1 MKKYFMSV
9 AALAGMMS
17 LAACSSDDIVSP
29 ADNDVQTI
37 KIAVASTG
45 DKSTRS
51 RDLNSEE
58 PGQNIESVAVVIRN
72 KATNAVV
79 YQKVIPNWNTD
90 KVSSIY
96 TDNGHG
102 RECTLKLEGADRL
115 NAGEYTIT
123 AVGYTAADFK
133 DNTNTIESATKGKV
147 VAGNFTA
154 EVADGKAA
162 QEAFAGESS
171 INLLENHA
179 AINTSV
185 TLHRQVAGYY
195 GYFTSIPVEV
205 NSKKVTN
212 VRLVARSKNMK
223 LTYGNFNSSFTTTT
237 TNSDI
242 MYVVNGSEPTI
253 TKDAKFNGSADNDAY
268 TVYNIKVAEWFT
280 QGDMNND
287 GILDEKDAL
296 TTKDGK
302 EGWTNA
308 LAAKGYKTYQK
319 GTIFAGGFAVPFAA
333 TADATLELQLL
344 DETGE
349 ILKSWTVAM
358 ATAQPT
364 GKGVDGVDLTVPE
377 TAQNFSFF
385 RNHMYTLGKKV
396 DNTDKPGTTTPDEP
410 EPLDKSQSMIL
421 RVNDNWEVINRMT
434 IGD

>member
-45 DKSTRS
+45 DKATRG

-58 PGQNIESVAVVIRN
+58 PAQNIENVAVVIRN

-79 YQKVIPNWNTD
+79 YNTTIDNWNT
-90 KVSSIY
+90 KSTSY
-96 TDNGHG
+96 EDNGHG
-102 RECTLKLEGADRL
+102 REYTLKLEKEKRL

-123 AVGYTAADFK
+123 AVGYTAEDFK
-133 DNTNTIESATKGKV
+133 NNTIENATGV
-147 VAGNFTA
+147 VVGNFSA

-171 INLLENHA
+171 INLPENHA

-212 VRLVARSKNMK
+212 VRLVARSKNTK
-223 LTYGNFNSSFTTTT
+223 LTYGNFNTNFTTT
-237 TNSDI
+237 NNDI
-242 MYVVNGSEPTI
+242 MYVVNGSEPATI
-253 TKDAKFNGSADNDAY
+253 KDAKFKGSADNDAY

-280 QGDMNND
+280 KGDTNND

-296 TTKDGK
+296 TKNGEEAWINPLK
-302 EGWTNA
+302 KS
-308 LAAKGYKTYQK
+308 KGYETYQK

-333 TADATLELQLL
+333 TDAATLELQLL
-344 DETGE
+344 DAKGE
-349 ILKSWTVAM
+349 ILKAWTVEM
-358 ATAQPT
+358 AAAQPT
-364 GKGVDGVDLTVPE
+364 GQDVDKVALPTE
-377 TAQNFSFF
+377 TTQNFSFF

-396 DNTDKPGTTTPDEP
+396 DNTDNKPGTTTPDQP

>member
-1 MKKYFMSV
+1 MSV

-58 PGQNIESVAVVIRN
+58 PNQNIENVAVVIRN

-79 YQKVIPNWNTD
+79 YHKIITNWNTEP
-90 KVSSIY
+90 VSKPY

-102 RECTLKLEGADRL
+102 RECTLKLEGAERL

-133 DNTNTIESATKGKV
+133 NNTIEGATTGV
-147 VAGNFTA
+147 AAGNFTA
-154 EVADGKAA
+154 EVADGKAT

-171 INLLENHA
+171 INLLADHA

-195 GYFTSIPVEV
+195 GYFTSIPVKVDNKEV
-205 NSKKVTN
+205 TD

-223 LTYGNFNSSFTTTT
+223 LTYGNFNSNFTTT
-237 TNSDI
+237 NNDI
-242 MYVVNGSEPTI
+242 MYVVNGSEPAT
-253 TKDAKFNGSADNDAY
+253 TKDAKFNGSAENDAY
-268 TVYNIKVAEWFT
+268 TVYNIKVADWFT
-280 QGDMNND
+280 QGDTNKD
-287 GILDEKDAL
+287 GILDEKD
-296 TTKDGK
+296 K
-302 EGWTNA
+302 GWTNA
-308 LAAKGYKTYQK
+308 LADKGYLTYQQ

-333 TADATLELQLL
+333 ADAATLELQML
-344 DETGE
+344 DVNGE

-358 ATAQPT
+358 ATAQPA
-364 GKGVDGVDLTVPE
+364 GQGVDGVALTVPE
-377 TAQNFSFF
+377 TTQNFSFF
-385 RNHMYTLGKKV
+385 RNHMYTLGKKM
-396 DNTDKPGTTTPDEP
+396 DNTTTPGTTPDQP

>member
-58 PGQNIESVAVVIRN
+58 PNQNIENVAVVIRD
-72 KATNAVV
+72 KANTVV
-79 YQKVIPNWNTD
+79 YQKVITD
-90 KVSSIY
+90 WQTASNIY
-96 TDNGHG
+96 TENGHG
-102 RECTLKLEGADRL
+102 REYTLKLEKDQRL
-115 NAGEYTIT
+115 KAGEYTIT
-123 AVGYTAADFK
+123 AVGYTAGDFK
-133 DNTNTIESATKGKV
+133 SNTIVDATKGNV
-147 VAGNFTA
+147 AAGNFTA

-171 INLLENHA
+171 IKLLEDHA
-179 AINTSV
+179 AINPSV

-212 VRLVARSKNMK
+212 VRLVARSKNTK
-223 LTYGNFNSSFTTTT
+223 LTYGNFNSNFTT
-237 TNSDI
+237 TNSDV
-242 MYVVNGSEPTI
+242 MYVVNGSEPAT
-253 TKDAKFNGSADNDAY
+253 TKDAKFNGSADDDAY
-268 TVYNIKVAEWFT
+268 TLYNIKVDDWFT
-280 QGDMNND
+280 KGDTNND
-287 GILDEKDAL
+287 GILDEKD
-296 TTKDGK
+296 TN
-302 EGWTNA
+302 WTNA
-308 LAAKGYKTYQK
+308 LEGKGYKTYQP

-333 TADATLELQLL
+333 TAAATLELQLL
-344 DETGE
+344 DASGE
-349 ILKSWTVAM
+349 ILKSWTVEM
-358 ATAQPT
+358 AAAQPT
-364 GKGVDGVDLTVPE
+364 GQDVDKVALPTE
-377 TAQNFSFF
+377 TTQNFSFF
-385 RNHMYTLGKKV
+385 RNHMYTLGKKM
-396 DNTDKPGTTTPDEP
+396 DNKDSHTPGTNPNEP
-410 EPLDKSQSMIL
+410 EPLDKAQSIIL

>member
-1 MKKYFMSV
+1 MSV

-58 PGQNIESVAVVIRN
+58 PGQNIENVAVVIRN

-79 YQKVIPNWNTD
+79 YHKIIANWNTET
-90 KVSSIY
+90 VSKPY

-102 RECTLKLEGADRL
+102 RECTLKLEGAERL

-133 DNTNTIESATKGKV
+133 NNTIESATTGV

-195 GYFTSIPVEV
+195 GYFTSIPVKV
-205 NSKKVTN
+205 NDKTVTN
-212 VRLVARSKNMK
+212 VRLVARSKNTK
-223 LTYGNFNSSFTTTT
+223 LTYGNFNSNFTTT
-237 TNSDI
+237 NDKI
-242 MYVVNGSEPTI
+242 MYVVNGSEPAT
-253 TKDAKFNGSADNDAY
+253 TKDAKFNGSAENDAY
-268 TVYNIKVAEWFT
+268 TVYNIKVADWFT
-280 QGDMNND
+280 QGDTNKD
-287 GILDEKDAL
+287 GILDEKD
-296 TTKDGK
+296 D
-302 EGWTNA
+302 WTNA
-308 LAAKGYKTYQK
+308 LAAKGYLTYQK

-333 TADATLELQLL
+333 ANAATLELQLL
-344 DETGE
+344 DVNGE

-358 ATAQPT
+358 ATKQSAGQ
-364 GKGVDGVDLTVPE
+364 GVDGVALTVPE
-377 TAQNFSFF
+377 TVQNFSFF

-396 DNTDKPGTTTPDEP
+396 DNTDKPGTTPDQP

>member
-58 PGQNIESVAVVIRN
+58 PGQNIENVAVVIRDKAN
-72 KATNAVV
+72 KVV
-79 YQKVIPNWNTD
+79 YQKVITD
-90 KVSSIY
+90 WKAASSIY

-102 RECTLKLEGADRL
+102 REYTLKLEKGQRL
-115 NAGEYTIT
+115 KAGEYTIT
-123 AVGYTAADFK
+123 AVGYTAGDFK
-133 DNTNTIESATKGKV
+133 SNTILDATEGNV
-147 VAGNFTA
+147 AAGNFTA
-154 EVADGKAA
+154 EEADGKAA

-171 INLLENHA
+171 INLLEDYA
-179 AINTSV
+179 AINPSV

-195 GYFTSIPVEV
+195 GYFTSIPVKV
-205 NSKKVTN
+205 NNKTVTD
-212 VRLVARSKNMK
+212 VRLVARSKNTK
-223 LTYGNFNSSFTTTT
+223 LTYGNFNSSFTTT
-237 TNSDI
+237 NNDI
-242 MYVVNGSEPTI
+242 MYVVNGSEAAT
-253 TKDAKFNGSADNDAY
+253 TKDAKFNGSTDNDAY
-268 TVYNIKVAEWFT
+268 TVYNIKVADWFT
-280 QGDMNND
+280 NSDTNKD
-287 GILDEKDAL
+287 GILDEKDDWNNPLEA
-296 TTKDGK
+296 
-302 EGWTNA
+302 EG
-308 LAAKGYKTYQK
+308 YFTYQP

-333 TADATLELQLL
+333 TAAAATLELQLL
-344 DETGE
+344 DASGE
-349 ILKSWTVAM
+349 ILKSWTVEM
-358 ATAQPT
+358 ATAQSAGQDVEKAALP
-364 GKGVDGVDLTVPE
+364 VAE
-377 TAQNFSFF
+377 TTQNFSFF

-396 DNTDKPGTTTPDEP
+396 DNTKDKPGTTTPDEP

>member
-1 MKKYFMSV
+1 MSV

-58 PGQNIESVAVVIRN
+58 PNQNIENVAVVIRD
-72 KATNAVV
+72 KANTVV
-79 YQKVIPNWNTD
+79 YQKVITD
-90 KVSSIY
+90 WKTASSIY

-102 RECTLKLEGADRL
+102 RECTLKLEAAKRL

-123 AVGYTAADFK
+123 AVGYTADDFK
-133 DNTNTIESATKGKV
+133 NNTIESATKGKV

-154 EVADGKAA
+154 EVPDDKAA

-171 INLLENHA
+171 INLLADHA

-212 VRLVARSKNMK
+212 VRLVARSKNTK
-223 LTYGNFNSSFTTTT
+223 LTYGNFNSSFTT

-242 MYVVNGSEPTI
+242 MYVVNGSEAAT
-253 TKDAKFNGSADNDAY
+253 TKDAKFNGSAENDAY
-268 TVYNIKVAEWFT
+268 TVYNIKVDEWFT
-280 QGDMNND
+280 NGDTNND
-287 GILDEKDAL
+287 GILDEKDEDWKNPL
-296 TTKDGK
+296 T
-302 EGWTNA
+302 
-308 LAAKGYKTYQK
+308 AKGYKTYQP

-344 DETGE
+344 DASGE

-358 ATAQPT
+358 ATPQPA
-364 GKGVDGVDLTVPE
+364 GQGVDGVALTVPE

-396 DNTDKPGTTTPDEP
+396 DNTNTPGTTPDQP
-410 EPLDKSQSMIL
+410 EPLDKSQSIIL

-434 IGD
+434 IGDE

>member
-58 PGQNIESVAVVIRN
+58 PNQNIENVAVVIRN

-79 YQKVIPNWNTD
+79 YHKIITNWNTEP
-90 KVSSIY
+90 VSKPY

-133 DNTNTIESATKGKV
+133 NNTIESATGV
-147 VAGNFTA
+147 VVGNFTA

-171 INLLENHA
+171 INLLADHA

-195 GYFTSIPVEV
+195 GYFTSIPVKVDNKE
-205 NSKKVTN
+205 VTN

-223 LTYGNFNSSFTTTT
+223 LTYGNFNSSFTTTDR
-237 TNSDI
+237 DI
-242 MYVVNGSEPTI
+242 MYVVNGSEAAT
-253 TKDAKFNGSADNDAY
+253 TKDAKFNGSAENDAY
-268 TVYNIKVAEWFT
+268 TVYNIKVADWFT
-280 QGDMNND
+280 KGDTNKD
-287 GILDEKDAL
+287 GILDEKD
-296 TTKDGK
+296 D
-302 EGWTNA
+302 WTNA
-308 LAAKGYKTYQK
+308 LAGKGYLTYQK

-333 TADATLELQLL
+333 TDAATLELQLL
-344 DETGE
+344 DGTGE

-358 ATAQPT
+358 ATPQPA
-364 GKGVDGVDLTVPE
+364 GQGVDGVALTVPE

-396 DNTDKPGTTTPDEP
+396 DNTNTPGTTPDQP

>member
-1 MKKYFMSV
+1 MSV

-58 PGQNIESVAVVIRN
+58 PGQNIENVAVVIRN

-79 YQKVIPNWNTD
+79 YQKVITNWNTD
-90 KVSSIY
+90 PVSKPY
-96 TDNGHG
+96 TENGHG
-102 RECTLKLEGADRL
+102 RECTLKLEGAERL

-123 AVGYTAADFK
+123 AVGYTADDFK
-133 DNTNTIESATKGKV
+133 NNTIESATTGV

-195 GYFTSIPVEV
+195 GYFTSIPVKV
-205 NSKKVTN
+205 NNKTVTN
-212 VRLVARSKNMK
+212 VRLVARSKNTK
-223 LTYGNFNSSFTTTT
+223 LTYGNFNSNFTT
-237 TNSDI
+237 TNSDV
-242 MYVVNGSEPTI
+242 MYVVNGSEPAT

-268 TVYNIKVAEWFT
+268 TVYNIKVDEWFT
-280 QGDMNND
+280 TGDTNMD
-287 GILDEKDAL
+287 GILDEKD
-296 TTKDGK
+296 D
-302 EGWTNA
+302 WTNA
-308 LAAKGYKTYQK
+308 LAGKGYLTYQK

-333 TADATLELQLL
+333 TDAATLELQLL
-344 DETGE
+344 DASGE

-358 ATAQPT
+358 ATAQHD
-364 GKGVDGVDLTVPE
+364 GQGVDGVALTVPE
-377 TAQNFSFF
+377 TTQNFSFF
-385 RNHMYTLGKKV
+385 RNHMYTLGKKM
-396 DNTDKPGTTTPDEP
+396 DNTTTPGTTPDQP

>member
-45 DKSTRS
+45 DKATRG

-58 PGQNIESVAVVIRN
+58 PDQKIENVTVVIRD
-72 KATNAVV
+72 KKTNTVV
-79 YQKVIPNWNTD
+79 YKGDILQWNTES
-90 KVSSIY
+90 KPY

-102 RECTLKLEGADRL
+102 REYTLKLEGDQRL

-123 AVGYTAADFK
+123 AVGYTATDFK
-133 DNTNTIESATKGKV
+133 TNTIVDAKKGEV
-147 VAGNFTA
+147 AAGNFTA
-154 EVADGKAA
+154 EVADGKAT

-171 INLLENHA
+171 IKLLEDHA
-179 AINTSV
+179 AINPSV

-205 NSKKVTN
+205 NSKKVTD

-223 LTYGNFNSSFTTTT
+223 LTYGNFNSSFTTT
-237 TNSDI
+237 NKDI
-242 MYVVNGSEPTI
+242 MYVVNGSEPAT
-253 TKDAKFNGSADNDAY
+253 TKDAKFKGSADNDAY
-268 TVYNIKVAEWFT
+268 TLYNIKVTKWFT
-280 QGDMNND
+280 KGDTNKD
-287 GILDEKDAL
+287 GILDEKD
-296 TTKDGK
+296 TN
-302 EGWTNA
+302 WTNP
-308 LAAKGYKTYQK
+308 LEPNGYKTYQP
-319 GTIFAGGFAVPFAA
+319 GTIFAGGFAVPFTA
-333 TADATLELQLL
+333 TDAATLELQLL
-344 DETGE
+344 DESGE

-358 ATAQPT
+358 ATPQPA
-364 GKGVDGVDLTVPE
+364 GQGVDGVALTVPE

-396 DNTDKPGTTTPDEP
+396 DNTNNKPGTTTPDQP

>member
-58 PGQNIESVAVVIRN
+58 PGQKIENVAVVIRD
-72 KATNAVV
+72 KATNTVV
-79 YQKVIPNWNTD
+79 YQTIINDWDTKST
-90 KVSSIY
+90 SY
-96 TDNGHG
+96 EDNGHG
-102 RECTLKLEGADRL
+102 REYTLKLEKEKRL

-123 AVGYTAADFK
+123 AVGYTAEDFK
-133 DNTNTIESATKGKV
+133 NNTIENATGV
-147 VAGNFTA
+147 VAGNFSA

-171 INLLENHA
+171 INLPENHA

-212 VRLVARSKNMK
+212 VRLVARSKNTK
-223 LTYGNFNSSFTTTT
+223 LTYGNFNTNFTTT
-237 TNSDI
+237 NNDI
-242 MYVVNGSEPTI
+242 MYVVNGSEPATP
-253 TKDAKFNGSADNDAY
+253 KDAKFNGSADNDAY
-268 TVYNIKVAEWFT
+268 TVYNIKVTDWFRH
-280 QGDMNND
+280 GDMNND

-296 TTKDGK
+296 IKD
-302 EGWTNA
+302 GWTNA
-308 LAAKGYKTYQK
+308 LADKGYKTYQQ

-333 TADATLELQLL
+333 SDAATLELQLL
-344 DETGE
+344 DVNGD

-358 ATAQPT
+358 ATPQPA
-364 GKGVDGVDLTVPE
+364 GQGVEGTALSVPG

-410 EPLDKSQSMIL
+410 EPLDKAQSIIL

>member
-1 MKKYFMSV
+1 MSV

-58 PGQNIESVAVVIRN
+58 PGQNIESVAVVIRD
-72 KATNAVV
+72 KANTVV
-79 YQKVIPNWNTD
+79 YQKVITD
-90 KVSSIY
+90 WQTASNIY

-102 RECTLKLEGADRL
+102 REYTLKLEKDQRL

-123 AVGYTAADFK
+123 AVGYTAGDFK
-133 DNTNTIESATKGKV
+133 SNTIVDATKGKIA
-147 VAGNFTA
+147 AGNFTA
-154 EVADGKAA
+154 EEADNNAP

-171 INLLENHA
+171 IKLLEDHEG
-179 AINTSV
+179 INPSV

-195 GYFTSIPVEV
+195 GYFTSIPVKVDNKEV
-205 NSKKVTN
+205 TD
-212 VRLVARSKNMK
+212 VRLVARSKNTK
-223 LTYGNFNSSFTTTT
+223 LTYGNFNSKFTTT
-237 TNSDI
+237 NNDI
-242 MYVVNGSEPTI
+242 MYVVNGSEPAT
-253 TKDAKFNGSADNDAY
+253 TKDAKFKGSAANDAY
-268 TVYNIKVAEWFT
+268 TLYNIKVADWFT
-280 QGDMNND
+280 KGDTNKD
-287 GILDEKDAL
+287 GILDEKD
-296 TTKDGK
+296 D
-302 EGWTNA
+302 WTNA
-308 LAAKGYKTYQK
+308 LAAKGYLTYQK

-333 TADATLELQLL
+333 ADAATLELQLL
-344 DETGE
+344 DVNGE
-349 ILKSWTVAM
+349 ILKSWTVEM
-358 ATAQPT
+358 ATAQPA
-364 GKGVDGVDLTVPE
+364 GQDVDKVALPAE
-377 TAQNFSFF
+377 TTQNFSFF

>member
-58 PGQNIESVAVVIRN
+58 PNQDIENVAVVIRD
-72 KATNAVV
+72 KANTVV
-79 YQKVIPNWNTD
+79 YQKVITD
-90 KVSSIY
+90 WKTASSIY

-102 RECTLKLEGADRL
+102 REYTLKLEKGQRL
-115 NAGEYTIT
+115 KAGEYTIT

-133 DNTNTIESATKGKV
+133 NNTIESATGV

-171 INLLENHA
+171 IKLLEDYA
-179 AINTSV
+179 AINPSV

-195 GYFTSIPVEV
+195 GYFTSIPVKV
-205 NSKKVTN
+205 NNKTVTN
-212 VRLVARSKNMK
+212 VRLVARSKNTK
-223 LTYGNFNSSFTTTT
+223 LTYGNFNSNFTTT
-237 TNSDI
+237 NDKI
-242 MYVVNGSEPTI
+242 MYVVNGSEPAT
-253 TKDAKFNGSADNDAY
+253 TKDAKFNGSAENDAY
-268 TVYNIKVAEWFT
+268 TVYNIKVDDWFT

-296 TTKDGK
+296 IEG
-302 EGWTNA
+302 GWTNA
-308 LAAKGYKTYQK
+308 LAKKGYLTTQK

-333 TADATLELQLL
+333 TDAATLELQLL
-344 DETGE
+344 DASGE

-358 ATAQPT
+358 ATKQSAGQ
-364 GKGVDGVDLTVPE
+364 GVDGVALTVPE
-377 TAQNFSFF
+377 TVQNFSFF

>member
-58 PGQNIESVAVVIRN
+58 PNQNIENVAVVIRN
-72 KATNAVV
+72 KANTVV
-79 YQKVIPNWNTD
+79 YHKIIPNWNTD
-90 KVSSIY
+90 AVSSIY

-102 RECTLKLEGADRL
+102 RECTLKLEGAERL
-115 NAGEYTIT
+115 NADEYTIT

-133 DNTNTIESATKGKV
+133 NNTIEGATTGV
-147 VAGNFTA
+147 AAGNFTA

-171 INLLENHA
+171 INLLADHA

-195 GYFTSIPVEV
+195 GYFTSIPVKVDNKE
-205 NSKKVTN
+205 VTN
-212 VRLVARSKNMK
+212 VRLVARSKNTK
-223 LTYGNFNSSFTTTT
+223 LTYGNFNSSFTTTDR
-237 TNSDI
+237 DI
-242 MYVVNGSEPTI
+242 MYVVNGSEAAT
-253 TKDAKFNGSADNDAY
+253 TKDAKFNGSAENDAY
-268 TVYNIKVAEWFT
+268 TLYNIKVADWFT
-280 QGDMNND
+280 TGDTNKD
-287 GILDEKDAL
+287 GILDEKD
-296 TTKDGK
+296 D
-302 EGWTNA
+302 WTNA
-308 LAAKGYKTYQK
+308 LAGKGYLTYQK

-333 TADATLELQLL
+333 ADAATLELQLL
-344 DETGE
+344 DVNGE

-358 ATAQPT
+358 ATAQPA
-364 GKGVDGVDLTVPE
+364 GQDVDKVALPAE

-396 DNTDKPGTTTPDEP
+396 DNTNTPGTTPDQP

>member
-1 MKKYFMSV
+1 MSV

-58 PGQNIESVAVVIRN
+58 PGQNIENVAVVIRN

-79 YQKVIPNWNTD
+79 YQKVITNWNLET
-90 KVSSIY
+90 VSKPY

-102 RECTLKLEGADRL
+102 RECTLKLEGDDRL

-147 VAGNFTA
+147 VPGNFTA
-154 EVADGKAA
+154 EVPDDKAA

-195 GYFTSIPVEV
+195 GYFTSIPVKV
-205 NSKKVTN
+205 NNKTVTN
-212 VRLVARSKNMK
+212 VRLVARSKNTK
-223 LTYGNFNSSFTTTT
+223 LTYGNFNSNFTTT
-237 TNSDI
+237 NDKI
-242 MYVVNGSEPTI
+242 MYVVNGSEPAT
-253 TKDAKFNGSADNDAY
+253 TKDAKFNGSAENDAY
-268 TVYNIKVAEWFT
+268 TVYNIKVTDWFT

-287 GILDEKDAL
+287 GILDEKD
-296 TTKDGK
+296 
-302 EGWTNA
+302 EGWKNA
-308 LAAKGYKTYQK
+308 LADNGYLTTQK

-333 TADATLELQLL
+333 ANDATLELQLL
-344 DETGE
+344 DASGD

-358 ATAQPT
+358 ATAQSA
-364 GKGVDGVDLTVPE
+364 GQGVDGVALTVPE
-377 TAQNFSFF
+377 TTQNFSFF
-385 RNHMYTLGKKV
+385 RNHMYTLGKKM
-396 DNTDKPGTTTPDEP
+396 DNTDKPGTTTPDQP

>member
-1 MKKYFMSV
+1 MSV

-58 PGQNIESVAVVIRN
+58 PGQNIENVAVVIRN

-79 YQKVIPNWNTD
+79 YHKIIANWNTET
-90 KVSSIY
+90 VSKPY

-102 RECTLKLEGADRL
+102 RECTLKLEGAERL

-133 DNTNTIESATKGKV
+133 NNTIESATTGV

-195 GYFTSIPVEV
+195 GYFTSIPVKV
-205 NSKKVTN
+205 NNKTVTD
-212 VRLVARSKNMK
+212 VRLVARSKNTK
-223 LTYGNFNSSFTTTT
+223 LTYGNFNSNFTTT
-237 TNSDI
+237 NDKI
-242 MYVVNGSEPTI
+242 MYVVNGSEPAT
-253 TKDAKFNGSADNDAY
+253 TKDAKFNGSAENDAY
-268 TVYNIKVAEWFT
+268 TLYNIKVADWFT
-280 QGDMNND
+280 QGDTNKD
-287 GILDEKDAL
+287 GILDEKD
-296 TTKDGK
+296 D
-302 EGWTNA
+302 WTNA
-308 LAAKGYKTYQK
+308 LAGKGYLTYQK

-333 TADATLELQLL
+333 TTAATLELQLL
-344 DETGE
+344 DASGE

-358 ATAQPT
+358 ATKQSAGQ
-364 GKGVDGVDLTVPE
+364 GVDGVALTVPE
-377 TAQNFSFF
+377 TVQNFSFF

-396 DNTDKPGTTTPDEP
+396 DNTDKPGTTPDQP

>member
-1 MKKYFMSV
+1 MSV

-72 KATNAVV
+72 KKTNEVV
-79 YQKVIPNWNTD
+79 YHKIIANWNTD

-102 RECTLKLEGADRL
+102 RECTLKLEGAERL

-133 DNTNTIESATKGKV
+133 NNTIESATGV
-147 VAGNFTA
+147 AAGNFTA

-195 GYFTSIPVEV
+195 GYFTSIPVKVDNKE
-205 NSKKVTN
+205 VTN

-223 LTYGNFNSSFTTTT
+223 LTYGNFNSNFTT

-242 MYVVNGSEPTI
+242 MYVVNGSEAATI
-253 TKDAKFNGSADNDAY
+253 KDAKFNGSAENDAY
-268 TVYNIKVAEWFT
+268 TVYNIKVTDWFT
-280 QGDMNND
+280 KGDTNKD
-287 GILDEKDAL
+287 GILDEKD
-296 TTKDGK
+296 TN
-302 EGWTNA
+302 WTNA
-308 LAAKGYKTYQK
+308 LEAKGYKTYQP

-333 TADATLELQLL
+333 TDAATLELQLL
-344 DETGE
+344 DVNGD

-358 ATAQPT
+358 ATAQSAGQDVEKAALP
-364 GKGVDGVDLTVPE
+364 VAE
-377 TAQNFSFF
+377 TTQNFSFF
-385 RNHMYTLGKKV
+385 RNHMYTLGKKM

>member
-45 DKSTRS
+45 DKATRG

-58 PGQNIESVAVVIRN
+58 PDQKIESVTVVIRN

-79 YQKVIPNWNTD
+79 YKGDIPKWNT
-90 KVSSIY
+90 VSSTY

-102 RECTLKLEGADRL
+102 RKYTLKLEGADRL

-123 AVGYTAADFK
+123 AVGYTADDFK
-133 DNTNTIESATKGKV
+133 TNTIVDAKKGEV
-147 VAGNFTA
+147 AAGNFSA

-171 INLLENHA
+171 ISLLENHA

-205 NSKKVTN
+205 NGKTVTD
-212 VRLVARSKNMK
+212 VRLVARSKNTK
-223 LTYGNFNSSFTTTT
+223 LTYGNFNSNFTT
-237 TNSDI
+237 TNSNV
-242 MYVVNGSEPTI
+242 MYVVNGSEPAT
-253 TKDAKFNGSADNDAY
+253 TKDAKFNGSAENDAY
-268 TVYNIKVAEWFT
+268 TVYNIKVDEWFT

-296 TTKDGK
+296 IEG
-302 EGWTNA
+302 GWTNA
-308 LAAKGYKTYQK
+308 LAKKGYLTTQK

-333 TADATLELQLL
+333 TTAATLELQLL
-344 DETGE
+344 DASGE
-349 ILKSWTVAM
+349 ILKSWTVEM

-364 GKGVDGVDLTVPE
+364 GKGVDGVALTVPE
-377 TAQNFSFF
+377 TTQNFSFF

-396 DNTDKPGTTTPDEP
+396 DNTDKPGTTTPDQP

>member
-1 MKKYFMSV
+1 MKKFFMSV

-37 KIAVASTG
+37 QIAVASTG
-45 DKSTRS
+45 DKATRG

-58 PGQNIESVAVVIRN
+58 PDQKIESVTVVIRN

-79 YQKVIPNWNTD
+79 YKGDIPKWNT
-90 KVSSIY
+90 VSSTY

-102 RECTLKLEGADRL
+102 RKYTLKLEGADRL

-123 AVGYTAADFK
+123 AVGYTADDFK
-133 DNTNTIESATKGKV
+133 TNTIVDAKKGEV
-147 VAGNFTA
+147 AAGNFTA

-171 INLLENHA
+171 IKLLEDHA

-205 NSKKVTN
+205 NGKNVTN
-212 VRLVARSKNMK
+212 VRLVARSKNTK
-223 LTYGNFNSSFTTTT
+223 LTYGNFNSSFTTT
-237 TNSDI
+237 NKDI
-242 MYVVNGSEPTI
+242 MYVVNGSEPAT
-253 TKDAKFNGSADNDAY
+253 TKDAKFKGSADNDAY
-268 TVYNIKVAEWFT
+268 TVYNIKVDAWFT
-280 QGDMNND
+280 HGDMNND

-296 TTKDGK
+296 IKD
-302 EGWTNA
+302 GWTNA
-308 LAAKGYKTYQK
+308 LEANGYKTYQP

-333 TADATLELQLL
+333 TDAATLELQLL
-344 DETGE
+344 DESGE

-358 ATAQPT
+358 ATPQPA
-364 GKGVDGVDLTVPE
+364 GQGVDGVALTVPE
-377 TAQNFSFF
+377 TTQNFSFF

-396 DNTDKPGTTTPDEP
+396 DNTKDKPGTTTPDQP

>member
-1 MKKYFMSV
+1 MSV

-58 PGQNIESVAVVIRN
+58 PNQNIENVAVVIRD
-72 KATNAVV
+72 KANTVV
-79 YQKVIPNWNTD
+79 YQKVITD
-90 KVSSIY
+90 WKTASSIY

-102 RECTLKLEGADRL
+102 REYTLKLEKGQRL
-115 NAGEYTIT
+115 KAGEYTIT

-133 DNTNTIESATKGKV
+133 NNTIESATGV

-171 INLLENHA
+171 IKLLEDYA
-179 AINTSV
+179 AINPSV

-195 GYFTSIPVEV
+195 GYFTSIPVKV
-205 NSKKVTN
+205 NNKTVTD
-212 VRLVARSKNMK
+212 VRLVARSKNTK
-223 LTYGNFNSSFTTTT
+223 LTYGNFNSNFTT
-237 TNSDI
+237 TNSDV
-242 MYVVNGSEPTI
+242 MYVVNGSEPPT
-253 TKDAKFNGSADNDAY
+253 TKDAKFKGSADNDAY
-268 TVYNIKVAEWFT
+268 TLYNIKVADWFT
-280 QGDMNND
+280 QGDTNKD
-287 GILDEKDAL
+287 GILDEKD
-296 TTKDGK
+296 D
-302 EGWTNA
+302 WTNA
-308 LAAKGYKTYQK
+308 LAGKGYLTYQK

-333 TADATLELQLL
+333 ANAATLELQLL
-344 DETGE
+344 DVNGE

-358 ATAQPT
+358 ATKQSAGQ
-364 GKGVDGVDLTVPE
+364 GVDGVALTVPE
-377 TAQNFSFF
+377 TVQNFSFF

-396 DNTDKPGTTTPDEP
+396 DNTDKPGTTPDQP

>member
-45 DKSTRS
+45 DKSMRS

-58 PGQNIESVAVVIRN
+58 PAQKIENVTVVIRD
-72 KATNAVV
+72 KKTNTVV
-79 YQKVIPNWNTD
+79 YKGDILQWYTESKP
-90 KVSSIY
+90 Y

-102 RECTLKLEGADRL
+102 REYTLKLEGDQRL

-123 AVGYTAADFK
+123 AVGYTATDFK
-133 DNTNTIESATKGKV
+133 TNTIVDAKKGEV
-147 VAGNFTA
+147 AAGNFTA
-154 EVADGKAA
+154 EVPDGNAA

-171 INLLENHA
+171 IKLDVNHA

-195 GYFTSIPVEV
+195 GYFTSIPFKVD
-205 NSKKVTN
+205 NKKVTN

-223 LTYGNFNSSFTTTT
+223 LTYGNFNSAFTTT
-237 TNSDI
+237 NQDI
-242 MYVVNGSEPTI
+242 MYVVNGSEPATI
-253 TKDAKFNGSADNDAY
+253 KDAKFKGSTDNDAY
-268 TVYNIKVAEWFT
+268 TVYNIKITDWFHN
-280 QGDMNND
+280 GDKNND

-296 TTKDGK
+296 TNKD
-302 EGWTNA
+302 WTNA
-308 LAAKGYKTYQK
+308 LTSKGYETDQR
-319 GTIFAGGFAVPFAA
+319 GTIFAGGFAIPFAA
-333 TADATLELQLL
+333 TDEATLELQLL
-344 DETGE
+344 GASGE
-349 ILKSWTVAM
+349 ILKAWPVKM
-358 ATAQPT
+358 ATPQPA
-364 GKGVDGVDLTVPE
+364 GQGVEGTALSVTE
-377 TAQNFSFF
+377 TEQNFSFF
-385 RNHMYTLGKKV
+385 RNHMYTLGKKM
-396 DNTDKPGTTTPDEP
+396 DNKDSHTPGTNPNEP
-410 EPLDKSQSMIL
+410 EPLDKAQSIIL

>member
-1 MKKYFMSV
+1 MSV

-45 DKSTRS
+45 DKSMRS

-58 PGQNIESVAVVIRN
+58 PAQKIENVAVVIRDKAN
-72 KATNAVV
+72 KVV
-79 YQKVIPNWNTD
+79 YQTIINDWDTKSKP
-90 KVSSIY
+90 Y

-102 RECTLKLEGADRL
+102 RECTLKLEGNDRL

-133 DNTNTIESATKGKV
+133 DNTNTIESATMGKV
-147 VAGNFTA
+147 VPGNFTA
-154 EVADGKAA
+154 EVPDDKAA

-205 NSKKVTN
+205 NSKKVTD

-223 LTYGNFNSSFTTTT
+223 LTYGNFNSSFTTT
-237 TNSDI
+237 NKDI
-242 MYVVNGSEPTI
+242 MYVVNGSEPATI
-253 TKDAKFNGSADNDAY
+253 KDAKFKGSADNDAY
-268 TVYNIKVAEWFT
+268 TLYNIKVAEWFT
-280 QGDMNND
+280 KGDTNND
-287 GILDEKDAL
+287 GILDEKD
-296 TTKDGK
+296 TN
-302 EGWTNA
+302 WTNP
-308 LAAKGYKTYQK
+308 LEPNGYKTYQP

-333 TADATLELQLL
+333 TDAATLELQLL
-344 DETGE
+344 DVSGE
-349 ILKSWTVAM
+349 ILKSWTVEM

-364 GKGVDGVDLTVPE
+364 GKGVDGVALTVPE
-377 TAQNFSFF
+377 TTQNFSFF

-396 DNTDKPGTTTPDEP
+396 DNTDHKPGTTTPDQP

>member
-1 MKKYFMSV
+1 MKKFFMSV

-45 DKSTRS
+45 DKATRG
-51 RDLNSEE
+51 RELNSEE
-58 PGQNIESVAVVIRN
+58 PNQNIENVAVVIRN

-79 YQKVIPNWNTD
+79 YHKTITNWNSSEVSTVYTD
-90 KVSSIY
+90 K
-96 TDNGHG
+96 GHG
-102 RECTLKLEGADRL
+102 REYTLKLTGAERL

-123 AVGYTAADFK
+123 AVGYTADDFK
-133 DNTNTIESATKGKV
+133 NNTVVDATTGV
-147 VAGNFTA
+147 VAGNFSA

-171 INLLENHA
+171 IKLDVNHA

-205 NSKKVTN
+205 NNKQVTN
-212 VRLVARSKNMK
+212 VRLVARSKNTK
-223 LTYGNFNSSFTTTT
+223 LTYGNFNSSFTTT
-237 TNSDI
+237 NNNI
-242 MYVVNGSEPTI
+242 MYVVNGSEAAP
-253 TKDAKFNGSADNDAY
+253 KDAKFNGSAADDAY
-268 TVYNIKVAEWFT
+268 TVYNIKVADWFT
-280 QGDMNND
+280 LDDTNND
-287 GILDEKDAL
+287 GILDEKD
-296 TTKDGK
+296 K
-302 EGWTNA
+302 GWKNA
-308 LAAKGYKTYQK
+308 LQTKGYLTYQE

-333 TADATLELQLL
+333 TNAATLELQLL
-344 DETGE
+344 DASGE
-349 ILKSWTVAM
+349 ILKSWTVEM
-358 ATAQPT
+358 AAAQSA
-364 GKGVDGVDLTVPE
+364 GQNVDGTPLTE
-377 TAQNFSFF
+377 TETTQNFSFF

-396 DNTDKPGTTTPDEP
+396 DNTTTPGTTPDEP
-410 EPLDKSQSMIL
+410 EPLNKSQNIIL

>member
-37 KIAVASTG
+37 QIAVASTG
-45 DKSTRS
+45 DKATRG

-58 PGQNIESVAVVIRN
+58 PDQKIESVTVVIRN

-79 YQKVIPNWNTD
+79 YKGDIPKWNT
-90 KVSSIY
+90 VSSTY

-102 RECTLKLEGADRL
+102 CKYTLKLEGADRL

-123 AVGYTAADFK
+123 AVGYTADDFK
-133 DNTNTIESATKGKV
+133 TNTIVDAKKGEV
-147 VAGNFTA
+147 AAGNFTA

-171 INLLENHA
+171 IKLLEDHA
-179 AINTSV
+179 AINPSV

-205 NSKKVTN
+205 NSKKVTD

-223 LTYGNFNSSFTTTT
+223 LTYGNFNSSFTTT
-237 TNSDI
+237 NKDI
-242 MYVVNGSEPTI
+242 MYVVNGSEPAT
-253 TKDAKFNGSADNDAY
+253 TKDAKFKGSADNDAY
-268 TVYNIKVAEWFT
+268 TLYNIKVTKWFT
-280 QGDMNND
+280 KGDTNKD
-287 GILDEKDAL
+287 GILDEKD
-296 TTKDGK
+296 TN
-302 EGWTNA
+302 WTNP
-308 LAAKGYKTYQK
+308 LEPNGYKTYQP

-333 TADATLELQLL
+333 TDAATLELQLL
-344 DETGE
+344 DESGE

-358 ATAQPT
+358 ATPQPA
-364 GKGVDGVDLTVPE
+364 GQGVDGVALTVPE

-396 DNTDKPGTTTPDEP
+396 DNTNNKPGTTTPDQP

>member
-58 PGQNIESVAVVIRN
+58 PGQNIENVAVVIRN

-79 YQKVIPNWNTD
+79 YQKVITNWNTD
-90 KVSSIY
+90 PVSKPY
-96 TDNGHG
+96 TENGHG
-102 RECTLKLEGADRL
+102 RECTLKLEGDDRL

-133 DNTNTIESATKGKV
+133 TNTIVDAKKGEV
-147 VAGNFTA
+147 VAGNFSA
-154 EVADGKAA
+154 EVADDKAA

-171 INLLENHA
+171 INLDVDHA

-195 GYFTSIPVEV
+195 GYFTSIPFKV
-205 NSKKVTN
+205 NNKQVTN
-212 VRLVARSKNMK
+212 VRLVARSKNTK
-223 LTYGNFNSSFTTTT
+223 LTYGNFNSSFTTT
-237 TNSDI
+237 NNDI
-242 MYVVNGSEPTI
+242 MYVVNGSEPATP
-253 TKDAKFNGSADNDAY
+253 KDAKFNGSAENDAY
-268 TVYNIKVAEWFT
+268 TVYNIKVTDWFT
-280 QGDMNND
+280 KGDTNND

-296 TTKDGK
+296 TEG
-302 EGWTNA
+302 GWTNA
-308 LAAKGYKTYQK
+308 LAKKDYLTYQP

-333 TADATLELQLL
+333 TDAATLELQLL
-344 DETGE
+344 DESGE

-358 ATAQPT
+358 ATPQSAGQ
-364 GKGVDGVDLTVPE
+364 GVDGVALTVPE

-396 DNTDKPGTTTPDEP
+396 DNTKDKPGTTTPDQP

>member
-1 MKKYFMSV
+1 MSV

-72 KATNAVV
+72 KKTNEVV

-90 KVSSIY
+90 KVSSVY

-133 DNTNTIESATKGKV
+133 NETNTIESATKGKV

-171 INLLENHA
+171 IKLLEDHA
-179 AINTSV
+179 AINPSV

-205 NSKKVTN
+205 NSKKVTD

-223 LTYGNFNSSFTTTT
+223 LTYGNFNSSFTTT
-237 TNSDI
+237 NDKI
-242 MYVVNGSEPTI
+242 MYVVNGSEPAT
-253 TKDAKFNGSADNDAY
+253 TKDAKFNGSAENDAY
-268 TVYNIKVAEWFT
+268 TVYNIKVADWFK
-280 QGDMNND
+280 QGDTNKD
-287 GILDEKDAL
+287 GILDEKDN
-296 TTKDGK
+296 
-302 EGWTNA
+302 WTNA
-308 LAAKGYKTYQK
+308 LEAKGYKTYQP

-333 TADATLELQLL
+333 TAAATLELQLL
-344 DETGE
+344 DGTGE

-358 ATAQPT
+358 ATKQSAGQ
-364 GKGVDGVDLTVPE
+364 GVDGVALTVPE
-377 TAQNFSFF
+377 TVQNFSFF

>member
-1 MKKYFMSV
+1 MSV

-58 PGQNIESVAVVIRN
+58 PGQNIENVAVVIRN

-79 YQKVIPNWNTD
+79 YQKVITNWNLET
-90 KVSSIY
+90 VSKPY

-102 RECTLKLEGADRL
+102 RECTLKLEGDDRL

-147 VAGNFTA
+147 VPGNFTA
-154 EVADGKAA
+154 EVPDDKAA

-195 GYFTSIPVEV
+195 GYFTSIPVKV
-205 NSKKVTN
+205 NNKTVTN
-212 VRLVARSKNMK
+212 VRLVARSKNTK
-223 LTYGNFNSSFTTTT
+223 LTYGNFNSNFTTT
-237 TNSDI
+237 NDKI
-242 MYVVNGSEPTI
+242 MYVVNGSEPAT
-253 TKDAKFNGSADNDAY
+253 TKDAKFNGSAENDAY
-268 TVYNIKVAEWFT
+268 TVYNIKVDEWFT
-280 QGDMNND
+280 TGDTNKD
-287 GILDEKDAL
+287 GILDEKD
-296 TTKDGK
+296 D
-302 EGWTNA
+302 WTNA
-308 LAAKGYKTYQK
+308 LAGKGYLTYQK

-333 TADATLELQLL
+333 ANDATLELQLL
-344 DETGE
+344 DASGE

-364 GKGVDGVDLTVPE
+364 GQDVEKATLPAETV
-377 TAQNFSFF
+377 QNFSFF

>member
-58 PGQNIESVAVVIRN
+58 PGQNIESVAVVIRDKDN
-72 KATNAVV
+72 KVV
-79 YQKVIPNWNTD
+79 YQKVITD
-90 KVSSIY
+90 WQTASSIY

-102 RECTLKLEGADRL
+102 REYTLKLEKGKRL
-115 NAGEYTIT
+115 KAGEYTIT
-123 AVGYTAADFK
+123 AVGYTAGDFK
-133 DNTNTIESATKGKV
+133 SNTIVDATEGNV
-147 VAGNFTA
+147 AAGNFTA
-154 EVADGKAA
+154 EEADGKAA

-171 INLLENHA
+171 INLLEDYA
-179 AINTSV
+179 AINPSV

-195 GYFTSIPVEV
+195 GYFTSIPFKV
-205 NSKKVTN
+205 NNKTVTN
-212 VRLVARSKNMK
+212 VRLVARSKNTK
-223 LTYGNFNSSFTTTT
+223 LTYGNFNSNFTT

-242 MYVVNGSEPTI
+242 MYVVNGSEPAT
-253 TKDAKFNGSADNDAY
+253 TKDAKFKGSADNDAY
-268 TVYNIKVAEWFT
+268 TVYNIKVDEWFT
-280 QGDMNND
+280 NGDTNND
-287 GILDEKDAL
+287 GILDEKD
-296 TTKDGK
+296 
-302 EGWTNA
+302 EGWKNPLT
-308 LAAKGYKTYQK
+308 AKGYKTYQP

-344 DETGE
+344 DVSGE

-358 ATAQPT
+358 ATAQHD
-364 GKGVDGVDLTVPE
+364 GQGVDGVALTVPE
-377 TAQNFSFF
+377 TTQNFSFF

-396 DNTDKPGTTTPDEP
+396 DNADNKPGTTTPDEP

>member
-58 PGQNIESVAVVIRN
+58 PGQNIENVAVVIRN

-79 YQKVIPNWNTD
+79 YQKVITNWNTD
-90 KVSSIY
+90 PVSKPY
-96 TDNGHG
+96 TENGHG
-102 RECTLKLEGADRL
+102 RECTLKLEKDQRL

-123 AVGYTAADFK
+123 AVGYTATDFK
-133 DNTNTIESATKGKV
+133 TNTIVDAKKGEVAT
-147 VAGNFTA
+147 GNFYA
-154 EVADGKAA
+154 EVADGNAA

-171 INLLENHA
+171 IKLDANHA

-195 GYFTSIPVEV
+195 GYFTSIPVKVDNQE
-205 NSKKVTN
+205 VTN

-223 LTYGNFNSSFTTTT
+223 LTYGNFNSGFTTT
-237 TNSDI
+237 NQDI
-242 MYVVNGSEPTI
+242 MYVVNGSVPAT
-253 TKDAKFNGSADNDAY
+253 TKDAKFKGSTDNDAY
-268 TVYNIKVAEWFT
+268 TVYNIKVTDWFHK
-280 QGDMNND
+280 GDKNND

-296 TTKDGK
+296 TEED
-302 EGWTNA
+302 WSNA
-308 LAAKGYKTYQK
+308 LEAKGYLTDQR
-319 GTIFAGGFAVPFAA
+319 GTIFAGGFAIPFAA
-333 TADATLELQLL
+333 TNAATLELQLL
-344 DETGE
+344 DANGD
-349 ILKSWTVAM
+349 ILKAWPVKM
-358 ATAQPT
+358 ATAQSA
-364 GKGVDGVDLTVPE
+364 GKDVEGADLSVTE
-377 TAQNFSFF
+377 TEQNFSFF
-385 RNHMYTLGKKV
+385 RNHMYTLGKKM
-396 DNTDKPGTTTPDEP
+396 DNKDSHPGTNPNEP
-410 EPLDKSQSMIL
+410 EPLDKAQSIIL

>member
-58 PGQNIESVAVVIRN
+58 PNQNIENVAVVIRN
-72 KATNAVV
+72 KKTNEVV
-79 YQKVIPNWNTD
+79 YHKIIANWNTEP
-90 KVSSIY
+90 VSKPY

-102 RECTLKLEGADRL
+102 RECTLKLEGAERL

-133 DNTNTIESATKGKV
+133 NNTIESATTGV

-171 INLLENHA
+171 INLLADHA

-195 GYFTSIPVEV
+195 GYFTSIPFKVDNKEV
-205 NSKKVTN
+205 TD
-212 VRLVARSKNMK
+212 VRLVARSKNTK
-223 LTYGNFNSSFTTTT
+223 LTYGNFNSSFTTT
-237 TNSDI
+237 NSNI
-242 MYVVNGSEPTI
+242 MYVVNGSEPAT
-253 TKDAKFNGSADNDAY
+253 TKDAKFKGSAANDAY
-268 TVYNIKVAEWFT
+268 TLYNIKVADWFT
-280 QGDMNND
+280 KGDTNND

-296 TTKDGK
+296 TKN
-302 EGWTNA
+302 GWTNA
-308 LAAKGYKTYQK
+308 LADKGYLTYQP

-333 TADATLELQLL
+333 ADAATLELQLL
-344 DETGE
+344 DASGE

-358 ATAQPT
+358 AAAQPT

-377 TAQNFSFF
+377 TTQNFSFF
-385 RNHMYTLGKKV
+385 RNHMYTLGKKM
-396 DNTDKPGTTTPDEP
+396 DNTNTPGTTPDQP

>member
-58 PGQNIESVAVVIRN
+58 PNQNIENVAVVIRN
-72 KATNAVV
+72 KKTNEVV
-79 YQKVIPNWNTD
+79 YHKIIANWNTEP
-90 KVSSIY
+90 VSKPY

-102 RECTLKLEGADRL
+102 RECTLKLEGAERL

-133 DNTNTIESATKGKV
+133 NNTIESATTGV

-171 INLLENHA
+171 INLLADHA

-195 GYFTSIPVEV
+195 GYFTSIPVKVDNKEV
-205 NSKKVTN
+205 TD
-212 VRLVARSKNMK
+212 VRLVARSKNTK
-223 LTYGNFNSSFTTTT
+223 LTYGNFNSSFTTT
-237 TNSDI
+237 NSNI
-242 MYVVNGSEPTI
+242 MYVVNGSEPAT
-253 TKDAKFNGSADNDAY
+253 TKDAKFKGSAANDAY
-268 TVYNIKVAEWFT
+268 TLYNIKVADWFT
-280 QGDMNND
+280 KGDTNND

-296 TTKDGK
+296 TKN
-302 EGWTNA
+302 GWTNA
-308 LAAKGYKTYQK
+308 LADKGYLTYQP

-333 TADATLELQLL
+333 ADAATLELQLL
-344 DETGE
+344 DASGE

-358 ATAQPT
+358 AAAQPT

-377 TAQNFSFF
+377 TTQNFSFF
-385 RNHMYTLGKKV
+385 RNHMYTLGKKM
-396 DNTDKPGTTTPDEP
+396 DNTNTPGTTPDQP

>member
-9 AALAGMMS
+9 AVLAGMMS

-58 PGQNIESVAVVIRN
+58 PGQNIESVAVVIRD
-72 KATNAVV
+72 KANTVV
-79 YQKVIPNWNTD
+79 YQKVITD
-90 KVSSIY
+90 WQTASNIY

-102 RECTLKLEGADRL
+102 REYTLKLEKDQRL
-115 NAGEYTIT
+115 NAGDYTIT
-123 AVGYTAADFK
+123 AVGYTAGDFK

-147 VAGNFTA
+147 VPGNFTA
-154 EVADGKAA
+154 EEADGKAA

-171 INLLENHA
+171 ITLLEDHA
-179 AINTSV
+179 AINPSV

-205 NSKKVTN
+205 NGKKVTN
-212 VRLVARSKNMK
+212 VRLVARSKNTK
-223 LTYGNFNSSFTTTT
+223 LTYGNFNSSFTTT
-237 TNSDI
+237 NRDI
-242 MYVVNGSEPTI
+242 MYVVNGSEAAT

-268 TVYNIKVAEWFT
+268 TVYDIKVAEWFT

-287 GILDEKDAL
+287 GILDEKDAI
-296 TTKDGK
+296 TKGGK
-302 EGWTNA
+302 KGWTNA
-308 LAAKGYKTYQK
+308 LESKGYKTYQE

-333 TADATLELQLL
+333 VDAATLELQLL
-344 DETGE
+344 DASGE
-349 ILKSWTVAM
+349 ILKSWTVEM
-358 ATAQPT
+358 ATAQT
-364 GKGVDGVDLTVPE
+364 AGQGVDGVALTVPE
-377 TAQNFSFF
+377 TVQNFSFF

-396 DNTDKPGTTTPDEP
+396 DNTDHKPGTTPDQP

>member
-45 DKSTRS
+45 DKATRG

-58 PGQNIESVAVVIRN
+58 PAQNIENVAVVIRN

-79 YQKVIPNWNTD
+79 YNTTIDNWNT
-90 KVSSIY
+90 KSTSY
-96 TDNGHG
+96 EDNGHG
-102 RECTLKLEGADRL
+102 REYTLKLEKEKRL

-123 AVGYTAADFK
+123 AVGYTAEDFK
-133 DNTNTIESATKGKV
+133 NNTIENATGV
-147 VAGNFTA
+147 VAGNFSA

-171 INLLENHA
+171 INLPENHA

-212 VRLVARSKNMK
+212 VRLVARSKNTK
-223 LTYGNFNSSFTTTT
+223 LTYGNFNTNFTTT
-237 TNSDI
+237 NNDI
-242 MYVVNGSEPTI
+242 MYVVNGSEPATP
-253 TKDAKFNGSADNDAY
+253 KDAKFNGSADNDAY
-268 TVYNIKVAEWFT
+268 TVYNIKVTDWFRH
-280 QGDMNND
+280 GDMNND

-296 TTKDGK
+296 IKD
-302 EGWTNA
+302 GWTNA
-308 LAAKGYKTYQK
+308 LADKDYKTYQQ

-333 TADATLELQLL
+333 ADAATLELQLL
-344 DETGE
+344 DVNGD

-358 ATAQPT
+358 ATPQPA
-364 GKGVDGVDLTVPE
+364 GQGVEGTALSVPE
-377 TAQNFSFF
+377 TTQNFSFF

-410 EPLDKSQSMIL
+410 EPLDKAQSIIL

>member
-58 PGQNIESVAVVIRN
+58 PNQNIENVAVVIRD
-72 KATNAVV
+72 KANTVV
-79 YQKVIPNWNTD
+79 YQKVITD
-90 KVSSIY
+90 WKTASSIY

-133 DNTNTIESATKGKV
+133 NNTNTIESATKGKV

-154 EVADGKAA
+154 EVPDDKAA

-171 INLLENHA
+171 INLLADHA

-212 VRLVARSKNMK
+212 VRLVARSKNTK
-223 LTYGNFNSSFTTTT
+223 LTYGNFNSSFTT

-242 MYVVNGSEPTI
+242 MYVVNGSEAAT
-253 TKDAKFNGSADNDAY
+253 TKDAKFNGSAENDAY
-268 TVYNIKVAEWFT
+268 TVYNIKVADWFT
-280 QGDMNND
+280 KGDTNKD

-296 TTKDGK
+296 TEG
-302 EGWTNA
+302 GWTNA
-308 LAAKGYKTYQK
+308 LAKKGYLTYQP
-319 GTIFAGGFAVPFAA
+319 GTIFAGGFAIPFAA
-333 TADATLELQLL
+333 ANDATLELQLL
-344 DETGE
+344 DASGE

-358 ATAQPT
+358 ATPQPA
-364 GKGVDGVDLTVPE
+364 GQGVDGVALTVPE

-396 DNTDKPGTTTPDEP
+396 DNTNTPGTTPDQP

-434 IGD
+434 IGDE

>member
-45 DKSTRS
+45 DKSMRS

-58 PGQNIESVAVVIRN
+58 PAQKIENVAVVIRD
-72 KATNAVV
+72 KATNTVV
-79 YQKVIPNWNTD
+79 YQTIINDWDTKSKP
-90 KVSSIY
+90 Y

-133 DNTNTIESATKGKV
+133 DNTNTIESATMGKV
-147 VAGNFTA
+147 VPGNFTA
-154 EVADGKAA
+154 EVPDDKAA

-205 NSKKVTN
+205 NGKKVTD

-223 LTYGNFNSSFTTTT
+223 LTYGNFNSNFTTT
-237 TNSDI
+237 NDKI
-242 MYVVNGSEPTI
+242 MYVVNGSEPAT
-253 TKDAKFNGSADNDAY
+253 TKDAKFNGSAENDAY
-268 TVYNIKVAEWFT
+268 TVYNIKVTDWFT
-280 QGDMNND
+280 NSDTNKD
-287 GILDEKDAL
+287 GILDEKDDWINPLKSKGYL
-296 TTKDGK
+296 TT
-302 EGWTNA
+302 
-308 LAAKGYKTYQK
+308 QK

-333 TADATLELQLL
+333 TDAATLELQLL
-344 DETGE
+344 DASGE

-364 GKGVDGVDLTVPE
+364 GQDVEKAKLPAETV
-377 TAQNFSFF
+377 QNFSFF

>member
-1 MKKYFMSV
+1 MSV

-45 DKSTRS
+45 DKSMRS

-58 PGQNIESVAVVIRN
+58 PAQKIENVAVVIRD
-72 KATNAVV
+72 KATNTVV
-79 YQKVIPNWNTD
+79 YQTIINDWDTKSKP
-90 KVSSIY
+90 Y

-147 VAGNFTA
+147 VPGNFTA
-154 EVADGKAA
+154 EVPDDKAA

-171 INLLENHA
+171 IKLLEDHA
-179 AINTSV
+179 AINPSV

-205 NSKKVTN
+205 NGKKVTN
-212 VRLVARSKNMK
+212 VRLVARSKNTK
-223 LTYGNFNSSFTTTT
+223 LTYGNFNSSFTTT
-237 TNSDI
+237 NRDI
-242 MYVVNGSEPTI
+242 MYVVNGSEAAT

-268 TVYNIKVAEWFT
+268 TVYDIKVAEWFT

-287 GILDEKDAL
+287 GILDEKDAI
-296 TTKDGK
+296 TKGGK
-302 EGWTNA
+302 KGWTNA
-308 LAAKGYKTYQK
+308 LESKGYKTYQE

-333 TADATLELQLL
+333 VDAATLELQLL
-344 DETGE
+344 DESGE
-349 ILKSWTVAM
+349 ILKSWTVEM
-358 ATAQPT
+358 ATAQT
-364 GKGVDGVDLTVPE
+364 AGQGVDGVALTVPE
-377 TAQNFSFF
+377 TVQNFSFF

-396 DNTDKPGTTTPDEP
+396 DNTDHKPGTTPDQP

>member
-58 PGQNIESVAVVIRN
+58 PAQNIEKVAVVIRD
-72 KATNAVV
+72 KANTVV
-79 YQKVIPNWNTD
+79 YQKVITD
-90 KVSSIY
+90 WQTASNIY

-154 EVADGKAA
+154 EVPDDKAA

-195 GYFTSIPVEV
+195 GYFTSIPV
-205 NSKKVTN
+205 KVDNKVVTD

-223 LTYGNFNSSFTTTT
+223 LTYGNFNSNFTTT
-237 TNSDI
+237 NDKI
-242 MYVVNGSEPTI
+242 MYVVNGSEAAT
-253 TKDAKFNGSADNDAY
+253 TKDAKFKGSADNDAY
-268 TVYNIKVAEWFT
+268 TLYDIKVAKWFT
-280 QGDMNND
+280 KGDTNND
-287 GILDEKDAL
+287 GTLDEKDAL
-296 TTKDGK
+296 AKD
-302 EGWTNA
+302 GWTNA
-308 LAAKGYKTYQK
+308 LADKGYLTYQK

-344 DETGE
+344 DASGE
-349 ILKSWTVAM
+349 ILKSWTVEM
-358 ATAQPT
+358 ATAQSA
-364 GKGVDGVDLTVPE
+364 GQGVDGVALTVPE
-377 TAQNFSFF
+377 TVQNFSFF

-396 DNTDKPGTTTPDEP
+396 DNTTTPGTTPDQP

>member
-1 MKKYFMSV
+1 MSV

-58 PGQNIESVAVVIRN
+58 PNQNIENVAVVIRD
-72 KATNAVV
+72 KANTVV
-79 YQKVIPNWNTD
+79 YQKVITDWNTA
-90 KVSSIY
+90 SSIY

-102 RECTLKLEGADRL
+102 REYTLKLEKGQRL
-115 NAGEYTIT
+115 KAGEYTIT

-133 DNTNTIESATKGKV
+133 NNTIESATGV

-171 INLLENHA
+171 IKLLEDYA
-179 AINTSV
+179 AINPSV

-195 GYFTSIPVEV
+195 GYFTSIPVKV
-205 NSKKVTN
+205 NDKTVTN
-212 VRLVARSKNMK
+212 VRLVARSKNTM
-223 LTYGNFNSSFTTTT
+223 LTYGNFNSNFTTT
-237 TNSDI
+237 TNSNV
-242 MYVVNGSEPTI
+242 MYVVNGSEAAT

-268 TVYNIKVAEWFT
+268 TVYNIKVADWFT
-280 QGDMNND
+280 QGDTNKD
-287 GILDEKDAL
+287 GILDEKD
-296 TTKDGK
+296 D
-302 EGWTNA
+302 WTNA
-308 LAAKGYKTYQK
+308 LAGKGYLTYQK

-333 TADATLELQLL
+333 ANAATLELQLL
-344 DETGE
+344 DVNGD

-358 ATAQPT
+358 ATPQPA
-364 GKGVDGVDLTVPE
+364 GQGVDGVALTVPE

-396 DNTDKPGTTTPDEP
+396 DNTDKPGSTPDEP

>member
-1 MKKYFMSV
+1 MSV

-58 PGQNIESVAVVIRN
+58 PGQNIENVAVVIRN
-72 KATNAVV
+72 KKTNEVV

-90 KVSSIY
+90 KVSSVY

-102 RECTLKLEGADRL
+102 RECTLKLEGAERL

-133 DNTNTIESATKGKV
+133 DNTNTIESATMGKV
-147 VAGNFTA
+147 VSGNFTA
-154 EVADGKAA
+154 EVPDDKAA

-195 GYFTSIPVEV
+195 GYFTSIPVKV
-205 NSKKVTN
+205 NNKTVTN
-212 VRLVARSKNMK
+212 VRLVARSKNTK
-223 LTYGNFNSSFTTTT
+223 LTYGNFNSNFTTT
-237 TNSDI
+237 NNDV
-242 MYVVNGSEPTI
+242 MYVVNGSEPAT
-253 TKDAKFNGSADNDAY
+253 TKDAKFKGSADNDAY
-268 TVYNIKVAEWFT
+268 TLYNIKVADWFAH
-280 QGDMNND
+280 GDMNND

-296 TTKDGK
+296 MTTKDGK

-308 LAAKGYKTYQK
+308 LADNGYLTTQK

-333 TADATLELQLL
+333 TTAATLELQLL
-344 DETGE
+344 DASGE

-364 GKGVDGVDLTVPE
+364 GQDVEKATLPAETV
-377 TAQNFSFF
+377 QNFSFF